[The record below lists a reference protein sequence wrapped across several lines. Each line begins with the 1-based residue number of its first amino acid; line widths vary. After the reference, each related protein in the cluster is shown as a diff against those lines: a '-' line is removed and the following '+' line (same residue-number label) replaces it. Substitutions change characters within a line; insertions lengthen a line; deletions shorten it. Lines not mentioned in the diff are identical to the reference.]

1 MGLQIVSEKCLLQTE
16 IYLKKARFEVKKI
29 KLIKKIT
36 VKVEKKILL
45 INVENTRLPPPGIE
59 LATF

>member
-36 VKVEKKILL
+36 VKVEKK
-45 INVENTRLPPPGIE
+45 N
-59 LATF
+59 LAH

>member
-45 INVENTRLPPPGIE
+45 IKLCLGVKKKSSKL
-59 LATF
+59 